1 MNRETKR
8 MLQRQGAVGADGNPV
23 RQPRTAPTP
32 KPKEA
37 RPSVRQYL
45 GEVQGELR
53 KVAWP
58 TRAEVRNYTIVVIAT
73 LAIMTFLTFVFDYI
87 FARGVLFLFDR

>member
-8 MLQRQGAVGADGNPV
+8 MLQRQGAVGADGTPV
-23 RQPRTAPTP
+23 RQPRSAPAA

-37 RPSVRQYL
+37 RTSPRQYL

-58 TRAEVRNYTIVVIAT
+58 TRAEVRNYTIVVIVT
-73 LAIMTFLTFVFDYI
+73 LAIMTFLTFVFDYG
-87 FARGVLFLFDR
+87 FAKAVLFLFDR

>member
-1 MNRETKR
+1 
-8 MLQRQGAVGADGNPV
+8 MLQRQGAVGADGAPV
-23 RQPRTAPTP
+23 RQPRSAPAP

-37 RPSVRQYL
+37 RPSARQYL

-58 TRAEVRNYTIVVIAT
+58 TRAEVRNYTIVVIVT
-73 LAIMTFLTFVFDYI
+73 LAIMTLLTFVFDYV

>member
-23 RQPRTAPTP
+23 RQPRTAPAV
-32 KPKEA
+32 KKEA
-37 RPSVRQYL
+37 RPTPRQYI
-45 GEVQGELR
+45 GEVQGELK

-58 TRAEVRNYTIVVIAT
+58 TRPEVRNYTAVVIAT
-73 LAIMTFLTFVFDYI
+73 LAIMTAITFVLDFF
-87 FARGVLFLFDR
+87 FAHGVLFLFDR

>member
-1 MNRETKR
+1 VNRETKR
-8 MLQRQGAVGADGNPV
+8 MLQRQGAVGADGAPV
-23 RQPRTAPTP
+23 RQPRTAPAP
-32 KPKEA
+32 KPKDA
-37 RPSVRQYL
+37 RPSPREYL

-73 LAIMTFLTFVFDYI
+73 LAIMTALTFVFDYG
-87 FARGVLFLFDR
+87 FAKAILFLFDR